1 MIINVSCDN
10 FEQSIRKIYID
21 EDQSVV
27 GVTLG
32 EGSYLVQGSLEFGGS
47 QCHVLIGKYSSVAH
61 GIKFIVG
68 LNHDISSASTYPF
81 QEVFEGM
88 LDKNADL
95 HQQCNHCQIII
106 GNDVWIGAYAT
117 IMGGVKIGNGAV
129 IGAGAVVAKDVPPYA
144 VVVGNPARVIKYR
157 FDEATIEWLQ
167 KLRWWNWTPEK
178 IKSCWSEMENMEVFK
193 EKYRKIPTMKISEE
207 CQELQ
212 NVIKQF
218 KDDGYQFYYFVPDL
232 LSKEKIWQTVVNK
245 FANATD
251 KKILFIDMPADISG
265 NIKSRFEKLI
275 NSYQQGHLVLNRST
289 EDYTSKCII
298 PLMDYTIT
306 TKEAD
311 SSMVVD
317 MSNLSKSKILYGM
330 DHFDVNNISTNI
342 VLAHDNHTEQKAKYD
357 VSVCV
362 ATYNSS
368 KKKLIATLKSVIQQ
382 KNCKYEVILTDDG
395 SETFDEAY
403 FVRWFKEQNFDNY
416 KMRRSLEN
424 KGTLDNV
431 LQGYIISE
439 GQYVKAIS
447 PGDFFYDDTAL
458 ARMLNFVRKNNYKVA
473 FGRTCYY
480 RVQNDQC
487 QLLNMM
493 NPKNLEPYIKQDY
506 ESVKNA
512 YLICQDYIVG
522 VAFFAERNL
531 ALKYTQELAGKVKY
545 AEDCAY
551 ISMIA
556 DDIHIEFFD
565 DNFVWYEYGDGIS
578 TNGSTVWGQRITADN
593 QACFG
598 VIAEK
603 HSELKD
609 ICDWHMGKNSKF
621 TILEYDKY
629 RREYYKNISNCSY
642 EYMQYIN
649 LEKLK
654 QILLND
660 NSDVEI

>member
-68 LNHDISSASTYPF
+68 LNHDSSSASTYPF
-81 QEVFEGM
+81 KEVFEGM

-178 IKSCWSEMENMEVFK
+178 IKSCWSEMENMEAFK

-275 NSYQQGHLVLNRST
+275 NSYQQGHLVLNQST

-403 FVRWFKEQNFDNY
+403 FARWFKEQKFDNY
-416 KMRRSLEN
+416 KIRRSLEN

-565 DNFVWYEYGDGIS
+565 DNFVWYEHGDGIS

-603 HSELKD
+603 HPELKD

>member
-1 MIINVSCDN
+1 MIINVSCSN
-10 FEQSIRKIYID
+10 FEQSVRKIYLD
-21 EDQSVV
+21 KEQSVV

-32 EGSYLVQGSLEFGGS
+32 EGSYLVQGTLEFGGP

-61 GIKFIVG
+61 GIKFIAG
-68 LNHDISSASTYPF
+68 LNHDSSSVSTYPF
-81 QEVFEGM
+81 QEVFEKM
-88 LDKNADL
+88 LEKNAEL
-95 HQQCNHCQIII
+95 HPQCNHCQIII

-157 FDEATIEWLQ
+157 FDEANIEWLQ

-178 IKSCWSEMENMEVFK
+178 IKSCWPEMENMEVFK
-193 EKYRKIPTMKISEE
+193 EKYREIPTMKISGE

-218 KDDGYQFYYFVPDL
+218 KEEGYQFYYFVPDL
-232 LSKEKIWQTVVNK
+232 LSKEKIWQTVLSK
-245 FANATD
+245 FANGMD
-251 KKILFIDMPADISG
+251 KKILFIDMPAEISS
-265 NIKSRFEKLI
+265 NIQSKFKQLI
-275 NSYQQGHLVLNRST
+275 NSYQQGQLVLNQST
-289 EDYTSKCII
+289 EEYTSKCII
-298 PLMDYTIT
+298 PLMDYIIT
-306 TKEAD
+306 TKEAT
-311 SSMVVD
+311 SSMVID
-317 MSNLSKSKILYGM
+317 MSSLAKSKTLYGM
-330 DHFDVNNISTNI
+330 DNFCVNNIGNNI
-342 VLAHDNHTEQKAKYD
+342 VLTHDNHTEQKAKYD

-368 KKKLIATLKSVIQQ
+368 KKKLISTLKSVIQQ

-403 FVRWFKEQNFDNY
+403 FVQWFKDQKFDDY
-416 KMRRSLEN
+416 KIRRSLVN

-439 GQYVKAIS
+439 GQYVKSIS

-473 FGRTCYY
+473 FGRACYY
-480 RVQNDQC
+480 RVQNAQC

-493 NPKNLEPYIKQDY
+493 NPMNLEPYIKQDY
-506 ESVKNA
+506 KSVKNA

-565 DNFVWYEYGDGIS
+565 DNFVWYEYGEGIS

-593 QACFG
+593 QACFE
-598 VIAEK
+598 VVAEN
-603 HSELKD
+603 HPELKD
-609 ICDWHMGKNSKF
+609 ICDWHRNGVAHEIALKYEVVRRKYHQKIEKKDFNYLKNVNYENLK
-621 TILEYDKY
+621 LLM
-629 RREYYKNISNCSY
+629 NI
-642 EYMQYIN
+642 
-649 LEKLK
+649 
-654 QILLND
+654 
-660 NSDVEI
+660 

>member
-1 MIINVSCDN
+1 MIINVSCSN
-10 FEQSIRKIYID
+10 FEQSVRKIYLD
-21 EDQSVV
+21 KEQSVV

-32 EGSYLVQGSLEFGGS
+32 EGSYLVQGTLEFGS
-47 QCHVLIGKYSSVAH
+47 PQCHVLIGKYSSIGH
-61 GIKFIVG
+61 RIKFIAG
-68 LNHDISSASTYPF
+68 LNHDSSRVSTYPF
-81 QEVFEGM
+81 HEAFEGM
-88 LDKNADL
+88 QGGRVNNYPES
-95 HQQCNHCQIII
+95 NHYQIVI
-106 GNDVWIGAYAT
+106 GNDVWIGADVT
-117 IMGGVKIGNGAV
+117 LLGGVKIGNGAV

-167 KLRWWNWTPEK
+167 KLCWWNWIPEK
-178 IKSCWSEMENMEVFK
+178 IKSCWPDMENMEAFK
-193 EKYRKIPTMKISEE
+193 EKYCEIPTMKISAE

-218 KDDGYQFYYFVPDL
+218 KEEGYQFYYFVPDL
-232 LSKEKIWQTVVNK
+232 LSKEKIWQTVLSKFVNG
-245 FANATD
+245 TD
-251 KKILFIDMPADISG
+251 KKILFIDMPAEIPS
-265 NIKSRFEKLI
+265 NVKSKFEKLI
-275 NSYQQGHLVLNRST
+275 NSYQQGQLVLNQSS

-298 PLMDYTIT
+298 PLMDYIIT

-311 SSMVVD
+311 SSMVID
-317 MSNLSKSKILYGM
+317 MSSLSKSKVLYGM
-330 DHFDVNNISTNI
+330 DNFGVNNAGNNI
-342 VLAHDNHTEQKAKYD
+342 VLTHDNHAEQKAKYD

-368 KKKLIATLKSVIQQ
+368 KKKLILTLKSVIQQ

-403 FVRWFKEQNFDNY
+403 FVQWFKDQKFDDY
-416 KMRRSLEN
+416 KIRRSLVN

-439 GQYVKAIS
+439 GQYVKSIS

-473 FGRTCYY
+473 FGRACYY
-480 RVQNDQC
+480 RVQNAQC

-493 NPKNLEPYIKQDY
+493 NPMNLEPYIKQDY

-551 ISMIA
+551 VSMIA

-593 QACFG
+593 QVCFG

-603 HSELKD
+603 HPELKD
-609 ICDWHMGKNSKF
+609 ICDWHMGRNSKV

-629 RREYYKNISNCSY
+629 RSEYYKNISNCSY
-642 EYMQYIN
+642 EHMQDIN
-649 LEKLK
+649 LEALK